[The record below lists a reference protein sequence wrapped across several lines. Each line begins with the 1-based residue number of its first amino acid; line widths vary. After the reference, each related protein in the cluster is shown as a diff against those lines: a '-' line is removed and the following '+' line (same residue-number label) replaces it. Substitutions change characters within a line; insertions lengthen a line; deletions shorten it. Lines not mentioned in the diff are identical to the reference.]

1 MHEKDIGTLNE
12 ENGIQVDHQCQIN
25 GPYNV
30 NKVPDNTA
38 QNLVPVSVS
47 LNSIDKAYNPQ
58 LRTDEADENLLMVIF
73 CDKANGKW
81 AAQLRCKGYTYAAS
95 VITSRDNV
103 EAYNDICVERLLLEV
118 VQFSRVRD

>member
-38 QNLVPVSVS
+38 QNLVLVLVS
-47 LNSIDKAYNPQ
+47 LNSIDRAYNPQ
-58 LRTDEADENLLMVIF
+58 LRTDEADENLLMGIF
-73 CDKANGKW
+73 YEKVNGKW
-81 AAQLRCKGYTYAAS
+81 AAQLRCKGDTYAAS
-95 VITSRDNV
+95 VITRRDNV
-103 EAYNDICVERLLLEV
+103 EAHNDICVERLLMEV
-118 VQFSRVRD
+118 VHFSRVRD